1 MLPDRS
7 DENSME
13 QSCPRRSRPKRIQG
27 DGARAQEAVEGS
39 RSHGLL
45 LDHQD
50 PDDGDGRDDFG
61 LLHPPGR
68 LDEHGWA
75 SRRRDRHGTG
85 ARDLPRGAGGGFRY
99 EAPIYWLT
107 VVLVA
112 VFGTMA
118 ADGVHVQLRVPY
130 AVSTTFFALALAA
143 VFVVWNRSERT
154 LSIHS
159 ILTRRRELF
168 YWAAVLT
175 TFALGT
181 AAGDLTAFTL
191 HLGFFVSG
199 VLFAVLIAVP
209 AVGYWWFNLNVVFAF
224 WFAYIVTR
232 PLGASFADLLAAPKT
247 LGGLGLGYG
256 GVSVVLAV
264 IILGLV
270 SYLTV
275 TRRDV
280 QQVGLAQQS
289 R

>member
-1 MLPDRS
+1 MAH
-7 DENSME
+7 
-13 QSCPRRSRPKRIQG
+13 RPKRLSKVPEVTAYFWIIKILTTG
-27 DGARAQEAVEGS
+27 MGETTSDFFIHRVGLTNTA
-39 RSHGLL
+39 GLL
-45 LDHQD
+45 AVATVT
-50 PDDGDGRDDFG
+50 G
-61 LLHPPGR
+61 LALVTC
-68 LDEHGWA
+68 LA
-75 SRRRDRHGTG
+75 MQVT
-85 ARDLPRGAGGGFRY
+85 GFRY

-118 ADGVHVQLRVPY
+118 ADGVHVQLGVPY

-159 ILTRRRELF
+159 IFTRRREVF

-199 VLFAVLIAVP
+199 LLFAVLIVVP
-209 AVGYWWFNLNVVFAF
+209 AVGYWWFGLNGVFAF

-256 GVSVVLAV
+256 AVSVVLAIV
-264 IILGLV
+264 ILGLV

-280 QQVGLAQQS
+280 QQVGLEGAAEPA
-289 R
+289 

>member
-1 MLPDRS
+1 MAHQPKTLSKVPEVTAYFWIIKILTTGMGETTS
-7 DENSME
+7 DYFIHRVGLTNT
-13 QSCPRRSRPKRIQG
+13 
-27 DGARAQEAVEGS
+27 A
-39 RSHGLL
+39 GLL
-45 LDHQD
+45 AVATVT
-50 PDDGDGRDDFG
+50 G
-61 LLHPPGR
+61 LALVTC
-68 LDEHGWA
+68 LA
-75 SRRRDRHGTG
+75 VQV
-85 ARDLPRGAGGGFRY
+85 AGVRY

-107 VVLVA
+107 VVVVA

-118 ADGVHVQLRVPY
+118 ADGVHVQLGVPY
-130 AVSTTFFALALAA
+130 AMSTSFFALALAG
-143 VFVVWNRSERT
+143 VFVVWNRSEST

-159 ILTRRRELF
+159 IFTRRREVF

-199 VLFAVLIAVP
+199 VLFAVLIAIP
-209 AVGYWWFNLNVVFAF
+209 AVGYWWFGLNEVFAF

-247 LGGLGLGYG
+247 LRGLGLGYG
-256 GVSVVLAV
+256 AVSVVLAIV
-264 IILGLV
+264 IVGLV
-270 SYLTV
+270 TYLTV

>member
-1 MLPDRS
+1 MAH
-7 DENSME
+7 
-13 QSCPRRSRPKRIQG
+13 QPKRLSKVPEVTAYFWIIKILTTG
-27 DGARAQEAVEGS
+27 MGETTSDFFIHRVGLTNTA
-39 RSHGLL
+39 GLL
-45 LDHQD
+45 AVATVT
-50 PDDGDGRDDFG
+50 G
-61 LLHPPGR
+61 LALVTC
-68 LDEHGWA
+68 LA
-75 SRRRDRHGTG
+75 MQV
-85 ARDLPRGAGGGFRY
+85 AGFRY

-118 ADGVHVQLRVPY
+118 ADGVHVQLGVPY
-130 AVSTTFFALALAA
+130 AASTTFFAVVLAA

-159 ILTRRRELF
+159 IFTRQRELF

-209 AVGYWWFNLNVVFAF
+209 AVAYSWFSLNGVFAF

-256 GVSVVLAV
+256 AVSVVLAL

-280 QQVGLAQQS
+280 QPVGVAQQS
-289 R
+289 W

>member
-1 MLPDRS
+1 MAHQPKTLSKVPEVTAYFWIIKILTTGMGETTS
-7 DENSME
+7 DYFIHRVGLTNT
-13 QSCPRRSRPKRIQG
+13 
-27 DGARAQEAVEGS
+27 V
-39 RSHGLL
+39 GLL
-45 LDHQD
+45 AVASVT
-50 PDDGDGRDDFG
+50 G
-61 LLHPPGR
+61 LALVTC
-68 LDEHGWA
+68 LVFQV
-75 SRRRDRHGTG
+75 
-85 ARDLPRGAGGGFRY
+85 AGGRY
-99 EAPIYWLT
+99 EAPVYWLT

-130 AVSTTFFALALAA
+130 AVSTTFFAVALAA

-159 ILTRRRELF
+159 IFTRRRELF

-199 VLFAVLIAVP
+199 VLFAVLIAAPVV
-209 AVGYWWFNLNVVFAF
+209 AYWRFGLNEVFAF

-247 LGGLGLGYG
+247 LRGLGLGYG
-256 GVSVVLAV
+256 AVSVVLAIV
-264 IILGLV
+264 ILGLV

-280 QQVGLAQQS
+280 QQVGLEGSAEPA
-289 R
+289 

>member
-1 MLPDRS
+1 MAHQPKTLSKVPEVTAYFWIIKILTTGMGETTS
-7 DENSME
+7 DYFIHRVGLTNT
-13 QSCPRRSRPKRIQG
+13 
-27 DGARAQEAVEGS
+27 A
-39 RSHGLL
+39 GLL
-45 LDHQD
+45 AVATVT
-50 PDDGDGRDDFG
+50 G
-61 LLHPPGR
+61 LALVTCLALQVAVG
-68 LDEHGWA
+68 
-75 SRRRDRHGTG
+75 
-85 ARDLPRGAGGGFRY
+85 RY

-130 AVSTTFFALALAA
+130 VVSTTFFAAALAA

-159 ILTRRRELF
+159 IFTRRRELF

-209 AVGYWWFNLNVVFAF
+209 AVGHWWFSLNEVFAF

-247 LGGLGLGYG
+247 LRGLGLGYG
-256 GVSVVLAV
+256 AVSVVLAIV
-264 IILGLV
+264 ILGLV

-280 QQVGLAQQS
+280 QQVGLEGSAEPA
-289 R
+289 

>member
-1 MLPDRS
+1 MAHQPKTLSKVPEVTAYFWIIKILTTGMGETTS
-7 DENSME
+7 DYFIHRVGLTNT
-13 QSCPRRSRPKRIQG
+13 
-27 DGARAQEAVEGS
+27 A
-39 RSHGLL
+39 GLL
-45 LDHQD
+45 AVATIT
-50 PDDGDGRDDFG
+50 G
-61 LLHPPGR
+61 LALVTC
-68 LDEHGWA
+68 LVFQVA
-75 SRRRDRHGTG
+75 
-85 ARDLPRGAGGGFRY
+85 AGRY

-130 AVSTTFFALALAA
+130 AVSTTFFAFVLAA

-159 ILTRRRELF
+159 IFTRRRELF

-209 AVGYWWFNLNVVFAF
+209 AVAFWWFGLNGVFAF

-247 LGGLGLGYG
+247 LRGLGLGYG
-256 GVSVVLAV
+256 AVSVVLAIV
-264 IILGLV
+264 ILGLV
-270 SYLTV
+270 SYLAV

-280 QQVGLAQQS
+280 QQVGLAQGS